1 EQKRKQLWESWKEW
15 ARQSQSSLHEWLTE
29 RTALERK
36 LESHRKDALA
46 RFGIDAARECA
57 GLEPLLRTSR
67 DIFDFELRRYSR
79 GRTLT
84 DILSAFRMPMCDSLA
99 DWDDLQA
106 FARNWSDACHITSLP
121 SLKRSAEEPAEQQV
135 LPVNPPSR
143 VVLRYG
149 TAAGPA
155 DAIRFQQELGRASF
169 YCGMNSELSSTDRL
183 LGDPMLP
190 HFWACLYANLLSRPA
205 GVARLIR
212 TGSEDLAPRLNLIL
226 RFWNR
231 YDCLLAMYHE
241 RLASDLKEAQ
251 DLYVACWESS
261 FSIEPPHFLYL
272 YDLERSGDSL
282 LRVCASRSAA
292 AVTERLRSLYGNDWF
307 ASQRSAR
314 RLRDYR
320 HEGYRL
326 RLKDILQDLD
336 AGEGEN
342 FLIPSS

>member
-1 EQKRKQLWESWKEW
+1 
-15 ARQSQSSLHEWLTE
+15 
-29 RTALERK
+29 
-36 LESHRKDALA
+36 
-46 RFGIDAARECA
+46 
-57 GLEPLLRTSR
+57 
-67 DIFDFELRRYSR
+67 
-79 GRTLT
+79 
-84 DILSAFRMPMCDSLA
+84 MPRCDSLA

-106 FARNWSDACHITSLP
+106 FASNWSDACHITSLP
-121 SLKRSAEEPAEQQV
+121 ALKRSGEEPAEQQV

-143 VVLRYG
+143 VVQRYG

-155 DAIRFQQELGRASF
+155 DTVRFLQELGRSSF
-169 YCGMNSELSSTDRL
+169 YCEMNSDLSSTDRL

-190 HFWACLYANLLSRPA
+190 HFWACLYADLLAQPA
-205 GVARLIR
+205 GITRLIR
-212 TGSEDLAPRLNLIL
+212 IGSEDLAPRLNLIL

-292 AVTERLRSLYGNDWF
+292 AVAERLRSLYGTDWF
-307 ASQRSAR
+307 ASQRCAR
-314 RLRDYR
+314 KLRDYR
-320 HEGYRL
+320 YEGYRL
-326 RLKDILQDLD
+326 RLEDVLRDLD
-336 AGEGEN
+336 AGAGEN